1 MIVFLERLYLIL
13 PSYLQKGEPIVFSC
27 ALGQT
32 LTKSIEIKNPSKF
45 AVTYLAKIEGSKAY
59 IIENEAEFSIEPKQ
73 KHEIK
78 VRYFSNIDLTKKNA
92 TLTLTGLSSSKFTP
106 STFIFVLKS
115 QNLGRISEK
124 SLQVSGVLYEPHE
137 FQVNVKNTLASEASL
152 SVEIVQAKQNKNQE
166 KSLLVFTTTIKMK
179 KDETVP
185 VTFVFLPFCMDA
197 HKYFILFKDPHV
209 GEFQYEMTGVVEQPN
224 MIQDPIKVSQIFF
237 TNKSSTV

>member
-1 MIVFLERLYLIL
+1 MLVFLERLYLFL

-45 AVTYLAKIEGSKAY
+45 VVTYIAKIEGSKAY

-78 VRYFSNIDLTKKNA
+78 VKYFSNIDLTKKNA

-124 SLQVSGVLYEPHE
+124 SIQVSGVLYEPHE
-137 FQVNVKNTLASEASL
+137 FQVNVKNTLAS
-152 SVEIVQAKQNKNQE
+152 
-166 KSLLVFTTTIKMK
+166 
-179 KDETVP
+179 
-185 VTFVFLPFCMDA
+185 
-197 HKYFILFKDPHV
+197 
-209 GEFQYEMTGVVEQPN
+209 
-224 MIQDPIKVSQIFF
+224 
-237 TNKSSTV
+237 